1 MIKLLDLIIIIE
13 QCTNDLNK
21 RKQKIFLIN
30 FFQFLFLYLY
40 IFQIFLKKS
49 IEIKYGIFFDSHLLT
64 TLCDVL
70 TAVPV
75 VILFIVLHKS
85 KKALKIDNVIE
96 DRLIESFLEE
106 YQELEKERKEF
117 NFPKLIQP
125 ARTRWCSV
133 KAAIEALAK
142 VQQFIVPIIN
152 DPNFLKDNGEKQK
165 KIRDFVLDPDFHG
178 KCQKLVSI

>member
-106 YQELEKERKEF
+106 YQELEKERKD
-117 NFPKLIQP
+117 L
-125 ARTRWCSV
+125 T
-133 KAAIEALAK
+133 EAEKK
-142 VQQFIVPIIN
+142 VIN
-152 DPNFLKDNGEKQK
+152 SYKNRIFTK
-165 KIRDFVLDPDFHG
+165 KKKKRAPVW
-178 KCQKLVSI
+178 K